1 MRELVESIAKALVD
15 HPEEVKVKSVEG
27 EQVTVLELRVHP
39 EDLGKVIGRQ
49 GRTAKSIRTLARC
62 SRNEI
67 AEAVY
72 AGNSRVA
79 QIEPSPQ
86 SSRVTLARI
95 LRPHGRRGEVAAEIL
110 TDFPERLT
118 RLKSAQLW
126 NGRTEPPRSVQVRSC
141 WLSHS
146 RGGQAIFLFEGSNSI
161 SDAEKLVGL
170 EVQIPLSERIS
181 LPAGSFYVNDLVGC
195 EVYERDGGK
204 LIGQVR
210 DVQFPGE
217 ELKGTPLLEVDSP
230 SR

>member
-1 MRELVESIAKALVD
+1 
-15 HPEEVKVKSVEG
+15 
-27 EQVTVLELRVHP
+27 
-39 EDLGKVIGRQ
+39 
-49 GRTAKSIRTLARC
+49 
-62 SRNEI
+62 
-67 AEAVY
+67 
-72 AGNSRVA
+72 
-79 QIEPSPQ
+79 
-86 SSRVTLARI
+86 
-95 LRPHGRRGEVAAEIL
+95 VAAEIL

-126 NGRTEPPRSVQVRSC
+126 NGRTEPPRSALVRSC

-181 LPAGSFYVNDLVGC
+181 LPAGSFYVSDLVGC

-204 LIGQVR
+204 LIGRVR
-210 DVQFPGE
+210 DLQFPGE

-230 SR
+230 SGELLIPLAQEICVQIDTAARRIEVVLPEGLYDLNRE